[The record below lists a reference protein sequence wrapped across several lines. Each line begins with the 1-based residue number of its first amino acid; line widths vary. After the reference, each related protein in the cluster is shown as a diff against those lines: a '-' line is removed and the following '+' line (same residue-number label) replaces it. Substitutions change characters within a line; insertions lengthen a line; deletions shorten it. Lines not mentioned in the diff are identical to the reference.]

1 MVQNKAKEMMVLDIE
16 SELNIHGRDWELRV
30 HYKEVKLGC
39 CCKVLELRM
48 HTQGHG

>member
-1 MVQNKAKEMMVLDIE
+1 MVLNRVKEMRVLDIE
-16 SELNIHGRDWELRV
+16 RELNIHGRDWELRV
-30 HYKEVKLGC
+30 HCNEVKLVD